1 MLDADRR
8 VWDIALSSRLH
19 ESTISDL
26 TGLGGTDHWTVEVLR
41 PVLIPLLQ
49 QHPTHG
55 CFSRTTPTNTL
66 PE

>member
-1 MLDADRR
+1 MLDAGMR
-8 VWDIALSSRLH
+8 VWDIAVSSRLY

-26 TGLGGTDHWTVEVLR
+26 TGLGGKDHWTVEVLR

-49 QHPTHG
+49 QHPTRC